1 MTYLLD
7 TNICIYVIKQRPASV
22 VKRIQ
27 SVPIED
33 IGISSITVAEL
44 ELGVAK
50 SDCSE
55 ENRIALLEFLSPF
68 RILDFGQMAAHE
80 YGIIRST
87 LEKEGR
93 LIGPMDLLIAAHAVS
108 ESVVLVTNNEREFG
122 RVPNLLIE
130 NWV

>member
-44 ELGVAK
+44 EHGVAK
-50 SDCSE
+50 SDRSE

>member
-1 MTYLLD
+1 MD
-7 TNICIYVIKQRPASV
+7 TNICIYVIKQQPASV
-22 VKRIQ
+22 VNRIQ

-44 ELGVAK
+44 EHGVAK
-50 SDCSE
+50 SDRSE
-55 ENRIALLEFLSPF
+55 ENSIALLEFLSPF

-93 LIGPMDLLIAAHAVS
+93 LVGPMDLLIAAHAVS

-122 RVPNLLIE
+122 RVPDLLIE

>member
-1 MTYLLD
+1 M
-7 TNICIYVIKQRPASV
+7 
-22 VKRIQ
+22 
-27 SVPIED
+27 
-33 IGISSITVAEL
+33 AEL
-44 ELGVAK
+44 EHGVVK
-50 SDCSE
+50 SGRSE

-68 RILDFGQMAAHE
+68 RILDFGQMAAYK

-122 RVPNLLIE
+122 RVPNLLVE

>member
-1 MTYLLD
+1 VTYLLD
-7 TNICIYVIKQRPASV
+7 TDICIYVIKQQPASV
-22 VKRIQ
+22 VNRIQ

-44 ELGVAK
+44 EHGVVK
-50 SDCSE
+50 SDRSE

-68 RILDFGQMAAHE
+68 RILDFGQMAAYE

>member
-44 ELGVAK
+44 EHGVAK
-50 SDCSE
+50 SDHSE
-55 ENRIALLEFLSPF
+55 ANRIALLEFLSPF
-68 RILDFGQMAAHE
+68 GILDFGQMAAHK

-108 ESVVLVTNNEREFG
+108 ESVVLVTNNEREFA